1 MTTISKGAVVFE
13 GVSKRY
19 RLGVSGTLRDAMS
32 GLLGRNDGDDRRVL
46 WALQGVSFRVD
57 PGQALALIGPNG
69 AGKTTTL
76 KLLSNITRPTSGRI
90 TVEGRLSSLIE
101 LGAGFHPELTGRE
114 NIFLNGAILG
124 LKHNEV
130 KRKFDEIV
138 AFSELERFIDTP
150 VKRYSSGMY
159 VRLGFAVAAYI
170 EPDVLVVDEVLAVG
184 DSAFRQKCM
193 ARMETLRQNGTTLIF
208 VSHNMYQV
216 RRLCDQALLLI
227 HGTPIFLGDTH
238 GAISVYEES
247 IQSNQKQQPRE
258 FPTEDTQS
266 DLIITEISLSDVD
279 GKPLEKLHHNQSL
292 RVQAKYRAREPVV
305 EPIVKIR
312 LIRSDGVVCAMT
324 ASHHKPDTGWTF
336 AQHGEISVLLDPV
349 QLTTGSYVA
358 EVRIADNSDSMF
370 LAGGQ
375 SNGFVVQGPSLMHE
389 PDQGT
394 FVPNTI
400 WSHIGG

>member
-1 MTTISKGAVVFE
+1 MMKISRGVVVFE

-32 GLLGRNDGDDRRVL
+32 RLLARNDGDDRRVL

-76 KLLSNITRPTSGRI
+76 KLLSNITRPTTGRI

-114 NIFLNGAILG
+114 NVFLNGTILG
-124 LKHNEV
+124 LKHQEV

-159 VRLGFAVAAYI
+159 VRLGFAVAAYV
-170 EPDVLVVDEVLAVG
+170 EPDILVVDEVLAVG

-216 RRLCDQALLLI
+216 RKLCDQALLLI

-238 GAISVYEES
+238 EAISAYEES
-247 IQSNQKQQPRE
+247 IQSNQRQQPRE

-266 DLIITEISLSDVD
+266 DLIITQISLSDVN

-292 RVQAKYRAREPVV
+292 RVQAKYRTREPVV

-324 ASHHKPDTGWTF
+324 ASHHKPDTGWTL
-336 AQHGEISVLLDPV
+336 AQHGEISVLLEPV
-349 QLTTGSYVA
+349 QLATGSYVA

-375 SNGFVVQGPSLMHE
+375 SNDFVVQGPTLMHE